1 MEHWVN
7 GEEVASAWGNRSA
20 LVSGSSCPVAEWFP
34 AAPAISGYFTGRL
47 TYFFLGTSGG
57 RGIIPQASL
66 VTCLITFLFRVG
78 QKLAKGWEE
87 VRVGKIRK
95 KKYKNHR
102 VLSHHVMSFMFQS
115 HSSPGNLGYF
125 LMANKIITAINY
137 PQRQWGPKLST
148 PPCTFFFLLE
158 KFQLHTVN
166 FRCRCSLVTELQ
178 YVPYMQTFRLWIFK
192 DVNVHLHV

>member
-148 PPCTFFFLLE
+148 PPCTFFFFIGE
-158 KFQLHTVN
+158 ISITH
-166 FRCRCSLVTELQ
+166 SELQ
-178 YVPYMQTFRLWIFK
+178 I
-192 DVNVHLHV
+192 